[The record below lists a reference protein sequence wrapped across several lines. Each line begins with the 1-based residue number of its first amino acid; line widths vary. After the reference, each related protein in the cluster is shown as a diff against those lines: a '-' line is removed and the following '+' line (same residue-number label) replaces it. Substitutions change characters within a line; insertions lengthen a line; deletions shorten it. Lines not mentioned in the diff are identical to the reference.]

1 MMLQPIALK
10 LGDDARTI
18 PRKKGLTA
26 EYFYKGELV
35 AVTSPVDCS
44 MRSVGVVLSLT
55 GDLQR
60 NLGMMRIGIGQECEV
75 DVQYTDVPSYVS
87 KLMGFYCTLDYGE
100 SVTMDSA
107 PRPGGLNPRRRR
119 SFLH

>member
-1 MMLQPIALK
+1 MMLHPIALQ

-18 PRKKGLTA
+18 PRKRGLYA
-26 EYFYKGELV
+26 EYFYKGEPV

-60 NLGMMRIGIGQECEV
+60 NLGIMRIGIGQEREV
-75 DVQYTDVPSYVS
+75 DVQYKDVPNYVS
-87 KLMGFYCTLDYGE
+87 KLMGFYCTSDSGE
-100 SVTMDSA
+100 LVAMDSA
-107 PRPGGLNPRRRR
+107 VRPGGLNPRRRR
-119 SFLH
+119 SC